1 VVANRG
7 YPPSLGFSTILLPE
21 NSNNLKGFNPH
32 KITGEKFMTLI
43 HELDVFTRV
52 PGLGNPTGVVLNA
65 DTLSDSEMQ
74 RLATQTTLEM
84 AFVCQPTNPAATLRL
99 RYFSPKSEMNL
110 CAHASIGALWLL
122 GELGQLAGECL
133 VETRAGLLPASV
145 MMTGDKPEKVLFQQ
159 PLPTFDNGPFPLEL
173 VAQALGLEPKQIRGP
188 LVAASTGRAKLLIP
202 LPDYTVL
209 DSCERNESALN
220 QICQQ
225 YELTG
230 LYPYTCRSRNPVTV
244 EARQFP
250 YNIGFVE
257 DPVTGV
263 AMAALGCYLVKNNLI
278 LTTPPETRLTIEQ
291 GHAMACPGSAEV
303 YVHANNGEIERV
315 RLGGIAVVVGQSE
328 F

>member
-1 VVANRG
+1 MV
-7 YPPSLGFSTILLPE
+7 
-21 NSNNLKGFNPH
+21 
-32 KITGEKFMTLI
+32 LI
-43 HELDVFTRV
+43 HELDVFTRE

-74 RLATQTTLEM
+74 RLATLTTLEM
-84 AFVCQPTNPAATLRL
+84 AFVCRPTDPAATLRL

-110 CAHASIGALWLL
+110 CAHASIGTLWLL

-133 VETRAGLLPASV
+133 VETRAGLLPTSV
-145 MMTGDKPEKVLFQQ
+145 IMADGKPEKVLFQQ

-173 VAQALGLEPKQIRGP
+173 AAQALGLKPEQISGP
-188 LVAASTGRAKLLIP
+188 IVAASTGRAKLLIP

-209 DSCERNESALN
+209 DSCERNETALN
-220 QICQQ
+220 EICQQ
-225 YELTG
+225 YDLTG

-263 AMAALGCYLVKNNLI
+263 AMAALGCYLVKNKLI
-278 LTTPPETRLTIEQ
+278 PTSSPQTNLTIEQ
-291 GHAMACPGSAEV
+291 GHAMGCPGSAEV
-303 YVHANNGEIERV
+303 FVRTKNGEIAQV
-315 RLGGIAVVVGQSE
+315 MLGGVAVVVGQSE
-328 F
+328 L